1 MQVTGV
7 PATLQSTILKN
18 YTVQELEDLLANNQQ
33 FRVIFGGEFGYTEV
47 WREKCFL
54 EFSTPPAF
62 FDLAQ
67 GRLSPLQRYL
77 EIATYHVLSPDSL
90 RICDKVY
97 LYTEARRRADSRAE
111 KYFASLLTPEEKRCA
126 KEESYVPLPLGGEG
140 GGDYEDEDYRSVRT
154 EQGDEYAFQEML
166 NNDDDLLLESAISSG
181 RIDFVNR
188 ALLFR
193 LPDLPRNFNLA
204 DYVQKNSIEDGAWL
218 PQEHI
223 YLRRLPSLLKQVLL
237 ADQELNQDY
246 ASILQSAVSSFNLI
260 ILDFFLALYI
270 DHPSVTYE
278 LENFVERYRVTR
290 DVLTAYSIL
299 QRIRYRVAGD
309 GLLALSETGN
319 TDLYLL
325 VAQRR
330 KYDDAVH
337 VLSAQGQAGNYLFVQ
352 AVQDLIQD

>member
-1 MQVTGV
+1 MQ
-7 PATLQSTILKN
+7 TLKAGRVLPTLRDTILKN
-18 YTVQELEDLLANNQQ
+18 YTVQELENLLANNQQ

-54 EFSTPPAF
+54 EFSIPPAF

-97 LYTEARRRADSRAE
+97 LYMEARRRADKRAE
-111 KYFASLLTPEEKRCA
+111 KYFASLLTPEEKRYA
-126 KEESYVPLPLGGEG
+126 KEESYVPLLLQE
-140 GGDYEDEDYRSVRT
+140 GGDYEDEGYREDRT
-154 EQGDEYAFQEML
+154 EQGDEYAFQQML
-166 NNDDDLLLESAISSG
+166 NNNDDLLLHSAVSSG

-188 ALLFR
+188 ALLLR
-193 LPDLPRNFNLA
+193 LPDLSRNFNLA
-204 DYVQKNSIEDGAWL
+204 DYVNSAGDWL
-218 PQEHI
+218 PREHI
-223 YLRRLPSLLKQVLL
+223 YLKRLPHLLREVLL
-237 ADQELNQDY
+237 ANQEINQDY
-246 ASILQSAVSSFNLI
+246 DDLLEAAVSSFNLT
-260 ILDFFLALYI
+260 ILDFFLSLYI
-270 DHPSVTYE
+270 DHPSVDYE
-278 LENFVERYRVTR
+278 LTNFVERYRVTR

-299 QRIRYRVAGD
+299 QRIKHRISGD
-309 GLLALSETGN
+309 GLVTLSETGN

-337 VLSAQGQAGNYLFVQ
+337 VLSVQGQAGNYLFVQ
-352 AVQDLIQD
+352 AVQGLIQG